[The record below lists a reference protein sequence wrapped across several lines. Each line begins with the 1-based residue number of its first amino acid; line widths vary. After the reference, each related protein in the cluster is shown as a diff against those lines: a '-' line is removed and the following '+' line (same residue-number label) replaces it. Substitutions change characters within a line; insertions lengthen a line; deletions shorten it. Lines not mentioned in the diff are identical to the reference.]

1 MTAATTGQTG
11 TAGSY
16 PDRTPQRQGRQKTRW
31 RARHRRALVAWLFM
45 LPLLLVNGVVIAGPG
60 IASLYYSF
68 TSWTGVGDAEWVG
81 LANYRRLLSDENFLS
96 AFWHN
101 IWWTIFFL
109 TVPMTM
115 GLLGAYLVSRVR
127 RFQMFFRLAY
137 FIPYIIATVVSAA
150 IWQNILSPEY
160 GIGAQLAKFGIHVL
174 DDVNFLGDGRLALPS
189 VAFVNNWQWWGFLLV
204 VFLAAMQGV
213 NPSLYE
219 AARLDGANAWQE
231 FRYITLP
238 AIRPTVVFLALMTI
252 IWSFL
257 VFDYV
262 YILTRGGPAGATE
275 VLGTLLYTAAFG
287 SHEAGYAAAIGVV
300 MAAIS
305 FVVVC
310 GYLVLRRTR
319 GWET

>member
-1 MTAATTGQTG
+1 MRMAEAVAEREDVSRPITA
-11 TAGSY
+11 
-16 PDRTPQRQGRQKTRW
+16 TRRGMA
-31 RARHRRALVAWLFM
+31 RARRRRWLIAWAFM
-45 LPLLLVNGVVIAGPG
+45 LPLIVVNGVVILGPG
-60 IASLYYSF
+60 MASVYYSF
-68 TSWTGVGDAEWVG
+68 TSWSGVGPAHWTGID
-81 LANYRRLLSDENFLS
+81 NYRRLLTDGDFLG
-96 AFWHN
+96 ALVHN

-109 TVPMTM
+109 TVPMAM
-115 GLLGAYLVSRVR
+115 GLLGAYLTSRIR
-127 RFQMFFRLAY
+127 RFQIFFRIAY
-137 FIPYIIATVVSAA
+137 FVPYIVATVVSSA
-150 IWQNILSPEY
+150 IWQNILSPDY
-160 GIGAQLAKFGIHVL
+160 GIGAQLSKLGIHVL

-213 NPSLYE
+213 NPNLYE
-219 AARLDGANAWQE
+219 AARLDGAGPWQE
-231 FRYITLP
+231 FRHITLP
-238 AIRPTVVFLALMTI
+238 AIRPTLVFLMLMTV

-305 FVVVC
+305 FIVVC
-310 GYLVLRRTR
+310 SYLLLRRTR
-319 GWET
+319 GWDT

>member
-1 MTAATTGQTG
+1 MSQAVAE
-11 TAGSY
+11 
-16 PDRTPQRQGRQKTRW
+16 DRRTPETTTATRPRVS
-31 RARHRRALVAWLFM
+31 RAKRRRWLVGWAFM
-45 LPLLLVNGVVIAGPG
+45 LPLIIVNGVVILGPG
-60 IASLYYSF
+60 IASVYYSF
-68 TSWTGVGDAEWVG
+68 TSWSGVGAAHWTGID
-81 LANYRRLLSDENFLS
+81 NYRRLLTDGDFLG
-96 AFWHN
+96 ALVHN

-109 TVPMTM
+109 TVPMAM
-115 GLLGAYLVSRVR
+115 ALLGAYLVSRVR
-127 RFQMFFRLAY
+127 RFQIFFRIVY
-137 FIPYIIATVVSAA
+137 FVPYIVATVVSSS
-150 IWQNILSPEY
+150 IWQNILSPDY
-160 GIGAQLAKFGIHVL
+160 GIGAQLSRLGIHVL

-213 NPSLYE
+213 NPNLYE
-219 AARLDGANAWQE
+219 AARLDGAGPWQE
-231 FRYITLP
+231 FRHVTLP
-238 AIRPTVVFLALMTI
+238 AIRPTLVFLMLMTV

-305 FVVVC
+305 LIVVC
-310 GYLVLRRTR
+310 GYLLLRRTR
-319 GWET
+319 RWDT